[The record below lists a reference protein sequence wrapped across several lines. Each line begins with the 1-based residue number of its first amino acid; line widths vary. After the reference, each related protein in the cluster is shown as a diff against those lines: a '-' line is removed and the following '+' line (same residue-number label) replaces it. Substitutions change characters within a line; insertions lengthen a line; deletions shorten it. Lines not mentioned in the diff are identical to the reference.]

1 MEIDLKLNGSN
12 LYREES
18 FTDLKVGAIRKL
30 TPVTNDGS
38 LDESRDPI
46 FMAHT
51 QLMSPDGPF
60 QVSCLIKTKTLP
72 EAIEKFPEKM
82 RLEVKKVVD
91 AAQKAGK

>member
-1 MEIDLKLNGSN
+1 MEINLNLDGNN

-30 TPVTNDGS
+30 TPVTNDGK

-60 QVSCLIKTKTLP
+60 PVSCFIKTKTLP
-72 EAIEKFPEKM
+72 EAVDKFPEEM
-82 RLEVKKVVD
+82 SREVKKVLD
-91 AAQKAGK
+91 ASQKAK

>member
-1 MEIDLKLNGSN
+1 MEIDLKLDGKN

-30 TPVTNDGS
+30 TPVTTDGS
-38 LDESRDPI
+38 LDESRVPI

-60 QVSCLIKTKTLP
+60 PVSCLIDTKTLP
-72 EAIEKFPEKM
+72 EAIEKFPDEMSREVEKI
-82 RLEVKKVVD
+82 VD
-91 AAQKAGK
+91 AAQKAK

>member
-1 MEIDLKLNGSN
+1 MDINLNLDGNN

-18 FTDLKVGAIRKL
+18 YTDLKVGAIRKL

-38 LDESRDPI
+38 LDESRDSI

-60 QVSCLIKTKTLP
+60 PVSCLIKTNTLA
-72 EAIEKFPEKM
+72 EAIEKYPEEMKQ
-82 RLEVKKVVD
+82 EVKKVVA
-91 AAQKAGK
+91 AAQKDK

>member
-1 MEIDLKLNGSN
+1 MEINLKLDGNN

-30 TPVTNDGS
+30 TPVTTDGS
-38 LDESRDPI
+38 LDENRDPI

-60 QVSCLIKTKTLP
+60 PVRCLINSKTLP
-72 EAIEKFPEKM
+72 EAVEKFPDEM
-82 RLEVKKVVD
+82 SQEVKKMMD
-91 AAQKAGK
+91 AAQKTK

>member
-1 MEIDLKLNGSN
+1 MEINLKLDGNN

-30 TPVTNDGS
+30 TPVTADGS
-38 LDESRDPI
+38 LDENRDPI

-60 QVSCLIKTKTLP
+60 PVSCLINSKTLP
-72 EAIEKFPEKM
+72 EAVEKFPDEM
-82 RLEVKKVVD
+82 SREVKKMMD
-91 AAQKAGK
+91 AAQKTK

>member
-1 MEIDLKLNGSN
+1 MEINLKLDGNN

-38 LDESRDPI
+38 LDESRDSI

-51 QLMSPDGPF
+51 QLMASDGPF
-60 QVSCLIKTKTLP
+60 PVSCLIKTKTLP
-72 EAIEKFPEKM
+72 EAIEKFPEEM
-82 RLEVKKVVD
+82 SREVKKVMD
-91 AAQKAGK
+91 AAQKAK

>member
-1 MEIDLKLNGSN
+1 MEIDLKLDGNN

-30 TPVTNDGS
+30 TPVTIDGS

-51 QLMSPDGPF
+51 QLMSPDGPIP
-60 QVSCLIKTKTLP
+60 VSGLIDTKTSEP
-72 EAIEKFPEKM
+72 KCSA
-82 RLEVKKVVD
+82 
-91 AAQKAGK
+91 